1 MILHV
6 GNIKVPGYICL
17 WKVVNMEAMVLDVI
31 GGVLGRVDDHVL
43 RRRVQHVAHP
53 NVFQVGDV
61 ADRLPVADYDPV
73 ENL

>member
-1 MILHV
+1 
-6 GNIKVPGYICL
+6 
-17 WKVVNMEAMVLDVI
+17 MEAMVLDVI